1 MNEQDYRQSMQ
12 YIENFYQKQQIQASS
27 QNQSHDGG
35 DEEYDLERAPVA
47 IKPFQSVSPL
57 RLQFTDG
64 DSRMKSSIGAKDDR
78 IGITDLDMNPI
89 SSVQLDKSCEEQSN

>member
-1 MNEQDYRQSMQ
+1 MQ

-35 DEEYDLERAPVA
+35 EEGQDVERTPLAVNN
-47 IKPFQSVSPL
+47 FQSVSPL

-64 DSRMKSSIGAKDDR
+64 GDSRMKSSIMAKDDR
-78 IGITDLDMNPI
+78 IGITDLDMNP
-89 SSVQLDKSCEEQSN
+89 V